1 MRLGT
6 KLAAIAASSLLA
18 LGACGGKKSGSTT
31 TAGSGAGSATLYD
44 RLGGQPA
51 VAKVVDD
58 FVGNCAADPRINK
71 FFTAAAGD
79 PQEMAHFKQMLA
91 DQICAA
97 SGGGCKYT
105 GKSMPEAHKG
115 MGITHDQFMALVEDL
130 QKALVADGV
139 KDAEQKELLG
149 ALAPLEPD
157 IVGK

>member
-31 TAGSGAGSATLYD
+31 TAGGGGGSATLYD

-58 FVGNCAADPRINK
+58 FVTNVAGDTRINK

-97 SGGGCKYT
+97 AGGGCKYT
-105 GKSMPEAHKG
+105 GKQMPEAHKD
-115 MGITHDQFMALVEDL
+115 MKITHDQFMALVEDL
-130 QKALVADGV
+130 EKAATADGV
-139 KDAEQKELLG
+139 KDADLKELVG
-149 ALAPLEPD
+149 ALAPLEPQ
-157 IVGK
+157 IVGQ

>member
-18 LGACGGKKSGSTT
+18 LGACGGKKSGTT
-31 TAGSGAGSATLYD
+31 TTPTGGGGGSATLYD

-58 FVGNCAADPRINK
+58 FVALVAADTRINK

-91 DQICAA
+91 DQICEAA
-97 SGGGCKYT
+97 GGGCKYT
-105 GKSMPEAHKG
+105 GKS
-115 MGITHDQFMALVEDL
+115 
-130 QKALVADGV
+130 
-139 KDAEQKELLG
+139 
-149 ALAPLEPD
+149 
-157 IVGK
+157 